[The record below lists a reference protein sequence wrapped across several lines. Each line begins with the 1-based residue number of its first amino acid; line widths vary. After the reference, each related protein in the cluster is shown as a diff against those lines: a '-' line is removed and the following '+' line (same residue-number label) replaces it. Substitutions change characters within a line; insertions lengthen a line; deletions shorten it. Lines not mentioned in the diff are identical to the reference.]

1 MKEESAVWCE
11 GIEFSYDPESAPVL
25 RGVDLDIAKGSFTVI
40 AGPSGAGKSTLIR
53 TFNNII
59 PQFFRGPFS
68 GTRRV
73 AGERVEKQ
81 PIAALARKVGMVFQ
95 DFEQQLFSTSV
106 MLDLSFGPENFC
118 ISPDEM
124 RRRIEEL
131 LDVFGLAHLRNR
143 EPSSLSGGEKQKLAI
158 ASVLAYRPEILAL
171 DEPTT
176 DLDPDSRDLV
186 LQVVPQLK
194 EWVDT
199 LIVVEHEMEHIQT
212 ADRIFLLSEGR
223 IHTSGKPA
231 DILTHGSMLKDH
243 SLSPLDLVRV
253 QEELGMT
260 PGLLSSDELARRLA
274 PRRSQKIPAGSRTQS
289 KPAVQIANL
298 SFRYHARSSFA
309 LEDVSLE
316 IREGEFAAIIG
327 RNGSGKSTLLKHLNG
342 LQRPQQGTIK
352 ILGKDVR
359 EWSRKELARSVGLVF
374 QNPDHQIFEATV
386 RQEVEFGPR
395 RFGFSDDSMNRNVSE
410 AIETMS
416 LSAQAGRDP
425 FQLSKGER
433 QRVAVASILS
443 VQPEILVLDEPTTGL
458 DDLQQRYLLNLLR
471 RLNSS
476 GKTVIIVTHAL
487 RLVAEYCNYVV
498 LLDSGRVAAE
508 GHPREVLFSRDMKLP
523 PLLELSRS
531 LEGNALTVDE
541 FVNSLTPAP

>member
-1 MKEESAVWCE
+1 MKENSAVFCE
-11 GIEFSYDPESAPVL
+11 GIEFSYDKESPPVL
-25 RGVDLDIAKGSFTVI
+25 RGVDLDIAKGSFGVI

-53 TFNNII
+53 TFNNVI

-73 AGERVEKQ
+73 AGEQVEKQ
-81 PIAALARKVGMVFQ
+81 PIAVLARKVGMVFQ

-106 MLDLSFGPENFC
+106 ILDLSFGPENFC
-118 ISPDEM
+118 IPPDEM
-124 RRRIEEL
+124 KRRIDEL
-131 LDVFGLAHLRNR
+131 LDVFQLAHLKDR

-158 ASVLAYRPEILAL
+158 ASVLAYRPEILVL

-186 LQVVPQLK
+186 LQVIPKLK

-199 LIVVEHEMEHIQT
+199 LIVVEHEIEHIQA
-212 ADRIFLLSEGR
+212 ADRMFLLSAGK
-223 IHTSGKPA
+223 IFHSGSPSE
-231 DILTHGSMLKDH
+231 ILTRSSMLREH
-243 SLSPLDLVRV
+243 SLAPLDLVRV
-253 QEELGMT
+253 QEALGMT
-260 PGLLSSDELARRLA
+260 PRLFAVDEFARLLA
-274 PRRSQKIPAGSRTQS
+274 PRRLRKVDTVPRTRS
-289 KPAVQIANL
+289 KPVVEIADL
-298 SFRYHARSSFA
+298 SFRYPGRENPA
-309 LEDVSLE
+309 LEEVSLE

-327 RNGSGKSTLLKHLNG
+327 HNGSGKSTLLKHLNG
-342 LQRPQQGTIK
+342 LQTPQKGNVR
-352 ILGKDVR
+352 ILGKEVR
-359 EWSRKELARSVGLVF
+359 GWGRKELSRSVGLVF

-395 RFGFSDDSMNRNVSE
+395 RFGYAEDVMNRNVTE
-410 AIETMS
+410 AIETMA

-443 VQPEILVLDEPTTGL
+443 VQPDILVLDEPTTGL
-458 DDLQQRYLLNLLR
+458 DDQQQRYMLDLLR
-471 RLNSS
+471 TLNSG

-498 LLDSGRVAAE
+498 LLDKGRVAAE
-508 GHPREVLFSRDMKLP
+508 GHPRDVLFSRNMKLP

-541 FVNSLTPAP
+541 FVNSLTPAS

>member
-1 MKEESAVWCE
+1 MKEDSAVCCE
-11 GIEFSYDPESAPVL
+11 GIEFSYDLESAPVL
-25 RGVDLDIAKGSFTVI
+25 RGVDLDIAKGSFAVI

-53 TFNNII
+53 TFNNVI

-68 GTRRV
+68 GTRWV
-73 AGERVEKQ
+73 AGAQVEKQ
-81 PIAALARKVGMVFQ
+81 PIAVLARKIGMVFQ

-106 MLDLSFGPENFC
+106 ILDLSFAPENFC
-118 ISPDEM
+118 IPPDEM
-124 RRRIEEL
+124 RRRIKAL
-131 LDVFGLAHLRNR
+131 LDVFHLTHLKNR

-158 ASVLAYRPEILAL
+158 ASVLAYRPEILVL

-186 LQVVPQLK
+186 LQVIPQLK

-199 LIVVEHEMEHIQT
+199 LIVVEHEMEHVQT
-212 ADRIFLLSEGR
+212 ADRIFLLSGGK
-223 IHTSGKPA
+223 IHSSGSPT
-231 DILTHGSMLKDH
+231 DILTRSSILKDH
-243 SLSPLDLVRV
+243 SLAPLDLVRV
-253 QEELGMT
+253 QEALGMT
-260 PGLLSSDELARRLA
+260 PRLLSPDEFARHLEPRRL
-274 PRRSQKIPAGSRTQS
+274 RKIDAVARTQS
-289 KPAVQIANL
+289 KPVVEIADL
-298 SFRYHARSSFA
+298 SFRYHARDSFA
-309 LEDVSLE
+309 LENVSLE
-316 IREGEFAAIIG
+316 VREGEFAAVIG
-327 RNGSGKSTLLKHLNG
+327 HNGSGKSTLLKHLNG
-342 LQRPQQGTIK
+342 LQHPQKGNIK

-359 EWSRKELARSVGLVF
+359 EWGRKELSRSVGLVF
-374 QNPDHQIFEATV
+374 QNPDHQIFEETV

-395 RFGFSDDSMNRNVSE
+395 RFGFSDDVMNRNVSE
-410 AIETMS
+410 AIETMA
-416 LSAQAGRDP
+416 LSEQAGRDP

-443 VQPEILVLDEPTTGL
+443 VQPDILVLDEPTTGL
-458 DDLQQRYLLNLLR
+458 DDQQQRYLLNLLR

-498 LLDSGRVAAE
+498 LLDRGRVAAE
-508 GHPREVLFSRDMKLP
+508 GHPREVLFSRGTRLP

-541 FVNSLTPAP
+541 FINSLTPAP

>member
-1 MKEESAVWCE
+1 MKKDSAVWCE
-11 GIEFSYDPESAPVL
+11 GIEFSYDPESVPVL
-25 RGVDLDIAKGSFTVI
+25 RGVDLDIAKGSFAVI

-68 GTRRV
+68 GTRWV
-73 AGERVEKQ
+73 AGEQVEKQ
-81 PIAALARKVGMVFQ
+81 PVAALARKVGMVFQ

-106 MLDLSFGPENFC
+106 ILDLSFGPENFC
-118 ISPDEM
+118 IPPDEM

-131 LDVFGLAHLRNR
+131 LDVFHLAHLKNR

-158 ASVLAYRPEILAL
+158 ASVLAYRPEILVL

-212 ADRIFLLSEGR
+212 AGRIFLLSDGKIR
-223 IHTSGKPA
+223 SSGAPA
-231 DILTHGSMLKDH
+231 DILTRSPMLKDH
-243 SLSPLDLVRV
+243 SLAPLDLVRV
-253 QEELGMT
+253 QEALGMA
-260 PGLLSSDELARRLA
+260 PNLLSSDELARRLA
-274 PRRSQKIPAGSRTQS
+274 PRRLQSISAGARTQS
-289 KPAVQIANL
+289 KPAVLLTNL
-298 SFRYHARSSFA
+298 SFRYHTRNSLA
-309 LEDVSLE
+309 LEDVSFE

-327 RNGSGKSTLLKHLNG
+327 HNGSGKSTLLKHLNG
-342 LQRPQQGTIK
+342 LQHPQQGTVK
-352 ILGKDVR
+352 ILGRDVR
-359 EWSRKELARSVGLVF
+359 DWSRKELSRSVGLVF

-395 RFGFSDDSMNRNVSE
+395 RFGFSNDSMNHNVSE
-410 AIETMS
+410 AIETMA

-443 VQPEILVLDEPTTGL
+443 VQPEILVLDEPTSGL
-458 DDLQQRYLLNLLR
+458 DDQQQRYLLNLLR

-498 LLDSGRVAAE
+498 LLDRGRVAAE
-508 GHPREVLFSRDMKLP
+508 GHPREVLFSGGMKLP
-523 PLLELSRS
+523 PLLELSRK
-531 LEGNALTVDE
+531 LNGNALTVEELVSRLD
-541 FVNSLTPAP
+541 VD